1 MEELSQNIKKDVL
14 LTLQVATLLLHTS
27 LCMFQE
33 GKIKLH
39 KMKKKIR
46 YIWDFIFQKY
56 SKFYGGLLVAFHLA

>member
-1 MEELSQNIKKDVL
+1 MEELSQNIKKNVL

-39 KMKKKIR
+39 KMEKKKLGI
-46 YIWDFIFQKY
+46 YGISY
-56 SKFYGGLLVAFHLA
+56 SKNIANFMADCWWHFI